1 MYVSKY
7 LERVDKC
14 DYYCIF
20 YRIFS
25 WVVIMKFQLEVSE
38 DKLLD
43 IHNFCMLHDLNLDID
58 TMTINLVEI
67 YNDGR

>member
-1 MYVSKY
+1 
-7 LERVDKC
+7 
-14 DYYCIF
+14 
-20 YRIFS
+20 
-25 WVVIMKFQLEVSE
+25 MKFQLEVSE